1 MPGPAP
7 IRTHCPGGTDG
18 AGHRYRPIRSG
29 RAGLFRRS
37 GMAGRRG
44 RRHLVPPAH
53 PGAHARRLPCRRHPR
68 KRPGY
73 VLTESLAALA
83 LAIMAMLPLA
93 GLSPHALQALR
104 HAEAFGAATRAAVE
118 LIEAD
123 APERALPPLQGAGV
137 LALRSCDRLDSLGCA
152 AGHRLAVARLARAGL
167 APQDMALVLWS
178 RP

>member
-29 RAGLFRRS
+29 RSSPFRR
-37 GMAGRRG
+37 GGIAGRRM
-44 RRHLVPPAH
+44 RRRLARPVHADAH
-53 PGAHARRLPCRRHPR
+53 PRRAPCRRRAR
-68 KRPGY
+68 KRSGY
-73 VLTESLAALA
+73 VLAESLAALA
-83 LAIMAMLPLA
+83 LAIMALLPLA
-93 GLSPHALQALR
+93 GLSPLALQSLR
-104 HAEAFGAATRAAVE
+104 HAEAFGAATRAAAE
-118 LIEAD
+118 LLEAD
-123 APERALPPLQGAGV
+123 GPERALAPRQGAGV

-152 AGHRLAVARLARAGL
+152 AGRRLAVARLARAGL